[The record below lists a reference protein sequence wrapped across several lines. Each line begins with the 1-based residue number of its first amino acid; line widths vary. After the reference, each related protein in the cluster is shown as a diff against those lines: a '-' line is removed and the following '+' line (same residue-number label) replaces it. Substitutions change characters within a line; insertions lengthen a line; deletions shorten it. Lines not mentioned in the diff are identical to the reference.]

1 MKSEKKITNHKTIP
15 SSNFYVTVASVKTY
29 VRFFKHP
36 KRHKIQNIVGKNL
49 NADLR
54 VFRASCL
61 IFQFSQQCLECIA
74 PKPQSRQLFEFYP
87 KVLVSYTY
95 PCRFFDALF
104 FNPDQFSFFYE
115 FKRLC
120 RLIPCSFP
128 FLEIQSQYRFGQTFD
143 KSRGR
148 KFQGL

>member
-1 MKSEKKITNHKTIP
+1 M
-15 SSNFYVTVASVKTY
+15 
-29 VRFFKHP
+29 
-36 KRHKIQNIVGKNL
+36 
-49 NADLR
+49 R
-54 VFRASCL
+54 VFRARL
-61 IFQFSQQCLECIA
+61 VIFQFSQQCLECIA